1 MTAEVSVTS
10 QKKSDV
16 IGSFQKKGEL
26 PYNLPKTSTVYRLRW
41 ASLLNIVAALL

>member
-10 QKKSDV
+10 QKKSDG

-26 PYNLPKTSTVYRLRW
+26 PDNLPKTSKVYRLKGG
-41 ASLLNIVAALL
+41 ITT